1 MSKAMFMRR
10 PARELGTIRSPA
22 VMVRPGDWRIPL
34 TVERCLLIVAGPFRL
49 AQLRMDIAVVAM
61 APAFIRYRPGVVSW
75 RGWHRTRL
83 WRMKRRF
90 PQGRG

>member
-1 MSKAMFMRR
+1 MSKVMFMRR
-10 PARELGTIRSPA
+10 PKRESMRLPA

-34 TVERCLLIVAGPFRL
+34 AVEHCLLIVAGLFGL

-61 APAFIRYRPGVVSW
+61 VPAFIRYRPGVVSW
-75 RGWHRTRL
+75 RGRHRTRL

-90 PQGRG
+90 PQARG